1 MSLQFLFSIR
11 NCKTVMIVCSDPTVV
26 DRLCV
31 KSRLGVLVSSTV
43 YVAGVGAETH
53 LCVRTFLT

>member
-1 MSLQFLFSIR
+1 
-11 NCKTVMIVCSDPTVV
+11 MIVCSDPTVV